1 MKKDLLARMM
11 QATELTRSGRLADA
25 TALIRRALDTAG
37 TAGTADAGAT
47 PSRPSARRPA
57 DDVIEGECVE
67 VNAARDSADAASSAT
82 PGDRMQPSTGIM
94 DLVRKWRSGAA
105 QPLAP
110 PAEPA
115 AGQAQAPSQ
124 FIAGQYANAAGDRAY
139 KLYVPSNYAAG
150 QSLPLI
156 VMLHGCTQGPD
167 DFAAGTRMNALGEA
181 QRCFVL
187 YAAQSSGA
195 NHSRCWNWF
204 RREDQARDRGEPSII
219 AGMTREIV
227 QRYGVDARRVYVAG
241 LSAGG
246 AMAAVM
252 AVTYPELYA
261 AVGIHSGLACGS
273 AHDLPSALAAMRG
286 MPAGL
291 GRTASTGAASHATPT
306 IVFHG
311 DQDKTV
317 HPRNGAD
324 VIAQSEHHEGG
335 PGGQVSSERG
345 QAAGGHA
352 YTRTVHRDAAGRV
365 LLEHWLVHGGGH
377 AWFGGSQ
384 AGSYTDAR
392 GPDAS
397 AEMVRFFLAQA

>member
-1 MKKDLLARMM
+1 MNKDLLTRMM
-11 QATELTRSGRLADA
+11 RATELTRSGRLAEA
-25 TALIRRALDTAG
+25 TALIQAVLGKAG
-37 TAGTADAGAT
+37 TAATVAEGAA
-47 PSRPSARRPA
+47 PSRRSSRSSVN
-57 DDVIEGECVE
+57 DVIDGECVE
-67 VNAARDSADAASSAT
+67 VDAARESSADASLSAAT
-82 PGDRMQPSTGIM
+82 SGPAQASTGIK
-94 DLVRKWRSGAA
+94 DLLHKWRSGAGQA
-105 QPLAP
+105 RAP
-110 PAEPA
+110 MAAPA
-115 AGQAQAPSQ
+115 AAQGPGQ
-124 FIAGQYANAAGDRAY
+124 FIAGLYANAAGERPY
-139 KLYVPSNYAAG
+139 KLYVPSNHAAG

-167 DFAAGTRMNALGEA
+167 DFAAGTQMNAVGEEK
-181 QRCFVL
+181 RCFVL
-187 YAAQSSGA
+187 YPAQSNGA

-227 QRYGVDARRVYVAG
+227 QRYGIDPRRVYIAG

-286 MPAGL
+286 MPAGP
-291 GRTASTGAASHATPT
+291 GRMASGGAAAHATPT

-317 HPRNGAD
+317 HPRNGAN

-335 PGGQVSSERG
+335 PGGQVSSEGG

-352 YTRTVHRDAAGRV
+352 YTRTVHRDSAGRV
-365 LLEHWLVHGGGH
+365 LLEHWLVHGGAH
-377 AWFGGSQ
+377 AWFGGST
-384 AGSYTDAR
+384 AGSYTDGR